1 MCVLWTISSCPA
13 APLEWFTIIDWFHLR
28 SKGWQY
34 LWPFLLARGS
44 HQCCSHLR
52 DRSASSSDTAN
63 DYYPIY
69 FTSQTCDKSH
79 SNDSTDFLKSSL
91 FEICLSHNFIVTRYT
106 ISFGNSRH
114 DLLGS
119 LFCFPVRI
127 YFLCSSLQLIFPRH
141 TWQPYLWGN
150 LSVLYI
156 GKGTQT
162 HCRCPQGDN

>member
-1 MCVLWTISSCPA
+1 MRFVDHLQLSSNTSGVIYDHWLIPSKEQRMTVSVAFSACKRFTSMLQSLERQVSVL
-13 APLEWFTIIDWFHLR
+13 
-28 SKGWQY
+28 
-34 LWPFLLARGS
+34 
-44 HQCCSHLR
+44 
-52 DRSASSSDTAN
+52 SDTAN

-69 FTSQTCDKSH
+69 FTSQTSDKSH

-106 ISFGNSRH
+106 ISFGNARH